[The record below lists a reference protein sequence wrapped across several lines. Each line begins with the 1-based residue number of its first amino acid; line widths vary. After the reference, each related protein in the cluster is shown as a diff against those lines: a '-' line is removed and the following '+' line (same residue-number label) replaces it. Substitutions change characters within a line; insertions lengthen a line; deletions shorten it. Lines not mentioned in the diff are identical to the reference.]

1 MARQMTIREIKADSR
16 PKISV
21 SYCNLQRVL
30 SPFERD
36 GYHMCVYGW
45 DFDVYE
51 FPEFVIIT
59 GYNRYTVGVHAGHEE
74 CSQIENAFAAWMQA
88 NPRASIDELQNTACQ
103 MLDTFA
109 RHILGI

>member
-1 MARQMTIREIKADSR
+1 MARQMTIKEIKADSR

-36 GYHMCVYGW
+36 GYHTGVCGW
-45 DFDVYE
+45 DFDAYE
-51 FPEFVIIT
+51 FPGFIVIT

-74 CSQIENAFAAWMQA
+74 CSKIENAFAAWMQA
-88 NPRASIDELQNTACQ
+88 NPRASIDELQDCACQ

-109 RHILGI
+109 RHIIGV

>member
-1 MARQMTIREIKADSR
+1 MARQMTIKEIKADSR

-36 GYHMCVYGW
+36 GYNAGVYGW
-45 DFDVYE
+45 NFDVYE
-51 FPEFVIIT
+51 FPDFIIT
-59 GYNRYTVGVHAGHEE
+59 TGDRCTGGVHAGHEE
-74 CSQIENAFAAWMQA
+74 CSKIENAFAAWMQA
-88 NPRASIDELQNTACQ
+88 NPRATLDELQDCACQ

>member
-1 MARQMTIREIKADSR
+1 MARQMTIEEIKADSR

-36 GYHMCVYGW
+36 GYHMGVYGW
-45 DFDVYE
+45 NFDVYE
-51 FPEFVIIT
+51 FPEFIIAT
-59 GYNRYTVGVHAGHEE
+59 GYNRQTVGVRAGHEE
-74 CSQIENAFAAWMQA
+74 CSKIENAFAAWMQA
-88 NPRASIDELQNTACQ
+88 NPRATLDELQDCACQ

>member
-1 MARQMTIREIKADSR
+1 MARQMTIKEIKADSR

-21 SYCNLQRVL
+21 SYCNLQCVL

-36 GYHMCVYGW
+36 GYHTGVYGW

-51 FPEFVIIT
+51 FPEFIITT
-59 GYNRYTVGVHAGHEE
+59 GYNRYTVGVHAGREE
-74 CSQIENAFAAWMQA
+74 CSKIENAFAAWMQA

-109 RHILGI
+109 RHILGK

>member
-1 MARQMTIREIKADSR
+1 MARQMTIKEIKADSR

-21 SYCNLQRVL
+21 GYCDLQRVL

-36 GYHMCVYGW
+36 GYYAGAYGW
-45 DFDVYE
+45 DFDIYG
-51 FPEFVIIT
+51 FPGFIITT
-59 GYNRYTVGVHAGHEE
+59 GYNRRTCGVHSGYEE
-74 CSQIENAFAAWMQA
+74 CSKIESAFAAWRQA
-88 NPRASIDELQNTACQ
+88 NPRASIDELQKYSMQ